1 MSTAHKYHVGKTIS
15 ACLSPWGNW
24 GNGDWVYGTITN
36 LVFNN
41 GKPAYDIVDLYGNQV
56 FNILEETI
64 VDEE

>member
-1 MSTAHKYHVGKTIS
+1 MSRVHKYHVGETIS
-15 ACLSPWGNW
+15 ACLDPW
-24 GNGDWVYGTITN
+24 GNGDWAYGTITN

-41 GKPAYDIVDLYGNQV
+41 GKPAYDIVDSYGNQV